1 MQHKNRVDTRTA
13 TNMLDTR
20 YTSSLYLA
28 TTQAKFTETKDGI
41 TRDNYNV
48 RYESTKV
55 TVGSRENYAAQE

>member
-1 MQHKNRVDTRTA
+1 
-13 TNMLDTR
+13 MLDTR